1 MRALR
6 PGALTFPALIAR
18 RPKIISQRNPS
29 DFGLAREAHIL
40 VFTDV
45 NDLGAQSNISSRE
58 RSQWFYIR
66 LAISAILL
74 VPAIW
79 FTWLTV
85 DGLAMRRDLRVDL
98 AELQHVRYGLL
109 SADQWRGI
117 IGPILNAQVDKLD
130 LQGQS
135 KNLRPMVEHSLN
147 SLLDNIQKQM
157 TAPKPAGSDAKK
169 PAQPNAKPAPPA
181 FTAPPMMVNM
191 IVSSLRPHI
200 PEYTNVVLAELAK
213 PQNQTAFKESVRTV
227 LNDAVKNTF
236 SSVDMTSYSAIL
248 KRYGCASSAAC
259 EEMLRNRI
267 QVADSQLN
275 KDYLIVLASAALGFI
290 LLTATRAPLSR
301 PAVVVLMLFC
311 IAMLVGGVL
320 SPMLEV
326 EVRVTRLDATL
337 LGAPIEFRDQ
347 SLYYRSKTVL
357 EVSRSLL
364 EMHRPA
370 MSLVAVLV
378 ILFSVVF
385 PAFKMLALSA
395 SLFRPSLLRNSRIVR
410 VLAFELSKWSMAD
423 VMVLAIFMSFIAFN
437 GVIESGMGGIR
448 AEPAVQQLVLPTN
461 SSTILPGYY
470 LFIGFCVGSI
480 FLSKKLER
488 GIASKSASDRD

>member
-1 MRALR
+1 
-6 PGALTFPALIAR
+6 
-18 RPKIISQRNPS
+18 
-29 DFGLAREAHIL
+29 
-40 VFTDV
+40 V
-45 NDLGAQSNISSRE
+45 NEPDAQSNLTRRE
-58 RSQWFYIR
+58 RSHWHYIR
-66 LAISAILL
+66 IAISTIFLL
-74 VPAIW
+74 PAIW

-85 DGLAMRRDLRVDL
+85 DGLAKRRDLRTDL
-98 AELQHVRYGLL
+98 AELQHVRYGIL

-117 IGPILNAQVDKLD
+117 IGPILNAQVDRLD

-135 KNLRPMVEHSLN
+135 RNLRPMVEHSLN

-157 TAPKPAGSDAKK
+157 SAPKPAASNTKQPSGSK
-169 PAQPNAKPAPPA
+169 AKPTTGG

-200 PEYTNVVLAELAK
+200 PEYTNVVLAELSK
-213 PQNQTAFKESVRTV
+213 PQNQKAFKESIRTV

-236 SSVDMTSYSAIL
+236 SSVDMTTYNAIL
-248 KRYGCASSAAC
+248 KRHACSAGGEC
-259 EEMLRNRI
+259 EERLRGL
-267 QVADSQLN
+267 VAQADAQLER
-275 KDYLIVLASAALGFI
+275 DYLIVLALAAMAFI

-301 PAVVVLMLFC
+301 AAVLVLMLFC
-311 IAMLVGGVL
+311 LAMLAGGVL

-326 EVRVTRLDATL
+326 EVRVTKLDATL

-357 EVSRSLL
+357 EVSRTLL

-370 MSLVAVLV
+370 MSLVAILV

-385 PAFKMLALSA
+385 PALKMLALGA

-410 VLAFELSKWSMAD
+410 LLAFELSKWSMAD
-423 VMVLAIFMSFIAFN
+423 VMVLAIFMAFIAFN
-437 GVIESGMGGIR
+437 GVVEGGMGGIR
-448 AEPAVQQLVLPTN
+448 SQPAVQQLVLPTN

-470 LFIGFCVGSI
+470 LFIGFCVASI
-480 FLSKKLER
+480 YLSKKLER
-488 GIASKSASDRD
+488 GIATVPSREAD